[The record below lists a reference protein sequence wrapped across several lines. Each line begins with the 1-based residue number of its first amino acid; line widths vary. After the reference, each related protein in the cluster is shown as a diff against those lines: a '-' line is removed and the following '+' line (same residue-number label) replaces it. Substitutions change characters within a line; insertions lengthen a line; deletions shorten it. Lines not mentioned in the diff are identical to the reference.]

1 MIHARATDLSRQ
13 VQRFKVLAKPNF
25 DAVEYFDM
33 IDRALCPISEPPVT
47 KAMTDAELSGVFR
60 GGIGSCPPLSKKI
73 FLTLEKIGK
82 LGLPLFRNCVST
94 SGQRKFALFMK
105 S

>member
-1 MIHARATDLSRQ
+1 M
-13 VQRFKVLAKPNF
+13 QRFKVPTKPNF

-60 GGIGSCPPLSKKI
+60 GGIGPCPPCPKKI
-73 FLTLEKIGK
+73 VDKIGK
-82 LGLPLFRNCVST
+82 LGLPPFKNCVST